1 MAIALYSNLLPNLY
15 TRKIHELNCDIME
28 TFSKE
33 LCTEQLDAAI
43 GMELE
48 CQRKCKNA
56 VMMKLFCVLNFC
68 HSMLNLFAYR
78 ALRSR
83 PDVCILC
90 TYACQLILPINSV
103 SQPCQD
109 VDLFVV
115 SIVFVYT
122 FPKLSPKI
130 SQCQFVCLYLV
141 YLSY

>member
-1 MAIALYSNLLPNLY
+1 MQPL
-15 TRKIHELNCDIME
+15 
-28 TFSKE
+28 
-33 LCTEQLDAAI
+33 

-56 VMMKLFCVLNFC
+56 VTMKLFCVLNFC
-68 HSMLNLFAYR
+68 HSMVRTNDHSWPKMLNLFAYSV
-78 ALRSR
+78 LRSR
-83 PDVCILC
+83 PDTC

-103 SQPCQD
+103 SKPCQD

-115 SIVFVYT
+115 SIVLSILS
-122 FPKLSPKI
+122 PKLSPKI